1 MDRRAPPRGAADGMT
16 LIDELEASAQRWT
29 VPTSA
34 GPMVWRAWGDGPP
47 LVLLHGASG
56 AWSHWVR
63 NVANL
68 ATGRRV
74 FAPDLPGYG
83 ESGDCPEPHTAERLA
98 AFVAEGVD
106 AAVPAPFDMAGFSLG
121 GVIGGI
127 AAAALGERVRR
138 LVLIGAGGLDLR
150 VAETPPLV
158 RPADRTS
165 SDQLRAAHRENLARV
180 MLARREAVDDLAVEV
195 QARNVAR
202 ARFRSGSIPVEGALR
217 SALPAIRARMAAM
230 YGALDAFCGPY
241 LDERRALF
249 ERIQPGM
256 EFLVVPGAGHWVNY
270 EASQVVNATLCK
282 LLD

>member
-1 MDRRAPPRGAADGMT
+1 MT
-16 LIDELEASAQRWT
+16 LIDELETSARRWT

-34 GPMVWRAWGDGPP
+34 GPMVWRAWGQGPP

-63 NVANL
+63 NVKPL
-68 ATGRRV
+68 AAERCV
-74 FAPDLPGYG
+74 FAPDMPGFG

-98 AFVAEGVD
+98 AFVAEGID
-106 AAVPAPFDMAGFSLG
+106 AAVSASFDMAGFSMG

-127 AAAALGERVRR
+127 AAAALRERVRR
-138 LVLIGAGGLDLR
+138 LVLIGAGGLDLP
-150 VAETPPLV
+150 VAESPPLV

-165 SDQLRAAHRENLARV
+165 SDQLRNAHRENLARV
-180 MLARREAVDDLAVEV
+180 MIARREAVDELAVEV

-202 ARFRSGSIPVEGALR
+202 ARFRSGNIPIEGALR
-217 SALPAIRARMAAM
+217 KALPGIRARMAAM

-241 LDERRALF
+241 LHERRALF
-249 ERIQPGM
+249 EHVQPGM
-256 EFLVVPGAGHWVNY
+256 EFRVIPGAGHWVNY
-270 EASQVVNATLCK
+270 EASEVVNAMLYE